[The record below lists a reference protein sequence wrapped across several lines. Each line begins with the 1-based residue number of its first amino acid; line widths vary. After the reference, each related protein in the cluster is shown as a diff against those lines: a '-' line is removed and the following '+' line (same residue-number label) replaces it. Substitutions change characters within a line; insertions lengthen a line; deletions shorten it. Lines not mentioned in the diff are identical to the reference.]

1 MDGALRNVIV
11 FFFTLP
17 ALQGPET
24 LVFTAFLLGIKH
36 MIDDYQMGN
45 VKYSS
50 SNSPYYFY
58 APVRALYGEL
68 MIPVYDLEYSHDEV
82 YVHWQGEWDMEEN
95 TLTIPIIYVKPIF
108 TGT

>member
-1 MDGALRNVIV
+1 
-11 FFFTLP
+11 
-17 ALQGPET
+17 
-24 LVFTAFLLGIKH
+24 

-82 YVHWQGEWDMEEN
+82 YVSLARRMGHGREYLNDSYY
-95 TLTIPIIYVKPIF
+95 LC
-108 TGT
+108 